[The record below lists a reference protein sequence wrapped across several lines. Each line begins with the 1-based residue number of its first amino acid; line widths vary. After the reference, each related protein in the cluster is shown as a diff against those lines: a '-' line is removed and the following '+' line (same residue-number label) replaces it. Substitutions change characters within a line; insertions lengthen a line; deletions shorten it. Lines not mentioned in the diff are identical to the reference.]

1 MFVVG
6 LIPDVQEIYP
16 NVKAM
21 LEELNLEGIEFGF
34 SADLKIYLCLAGK
47 QVASCTHSC
56 VYCEGQAPWEETSTT
71 LTVGSL
77 FDWHQKFVDSGAN
90 KRSAKN
96 YQNVVNKPLL
106 IGEDATKTIEVLNPP
121 QLHVMTG
128 VTGKVITE
136 MEKITGERFV
146 TEFLRDE
153 DISRCVYQGSRSFE
167 GNQARKLL
175 KNVDK
180 LEREVMKL
188 DMETAIPALPF
199 VHTLRKFDKVVS
211 SCFAQILDPAYE
223 NHIEAFSTQY
233 RSLGISVTP
242 KVIFVSTENI
252 HSN

>member
-1 MFVVG
+1 M
-6 LIPDVQEIYP
+6 
-16 NVKAM
+16 
-21 LEELNLEGIEFGF
+21 
-34 SADLKIYLCLAGK
+34 
-47 QVASCTHSC
+47 
-56 VYCEGQAPWEETSTT
+56 
-71 LTVGSL
+71 
-77 FDWHQKFVDSGAN
+77 
-90 KRSAKN
+90 
-96 YQNVVNKPLL
+96 
-106 IGEDATKTIEVLNPP
+106 IGEDATKNIEVLNPP

-128 VTGKVITE
+128 VTGNVITE

-153 DISRCVYQGSRSFE
+153 DISRYFYQGSRSFE

-188 DMETAIPALPF
+188 DMEYAIPALPF

-242 KVIFVSTENI
+242 KVIFVSTETI